1 MRHSQRQNGS
11 GRFVGTLT
19 VVAVITFVV
28 VAWVGMLTAAAQ
40 TITPPAAAMEVTAV
54 DTGRYPTVTATVTLP
69 SSVSDVGITNDR
81 VRVEENGAPRTA
93 KVTRVAAQDLDVVLL
108 IDTSGSMRGAPLA
121 AAKTAASA
129 FLARMPAPARIGVVG
144 FGSTPAVASPLT
156 TDRALLG
163 SAIAGLTTTGETAIY
178 DAVNVALD
186 QFRSGDRVS
195 RNVVLLSDGG
205 DTASTA
211 TLDAVRDRLAASD
224 VRLDVAELATAESRH
239 DALVQLAGAGRGSVV
254 PASDP
259 AALAPI
265 FDALG
270 RGLANQYIVEF
281 TAEGHGDTRLRVTVE
296 NAGQR
301 AVAET
306 SLELPAGAPAPAPAE
321 EAASLAPA
329 GEGVGPAGLLAG
341 AALCFVALL
350 VGATFLPSSTPRR
363 PRVTIGSVAHSA
375 GMVTTMTERAV
386 TVADDAL
393 ERHGRRGGLN
403 TSLERAGIA
412 LRPGEFAVLAGS
424 AAAAAFALG
433 TLLRGLLVGLV
444 LTAVVGLVTVLALS
458 MLATRRR
465 RRFQEQLG
473 DDLQMMAGSLRSG
486 YAVLQAVDVVAR
498 EAESPSREEFR
509 RVTVE
514 ARLGRDLNTSL
525 QAMADRVGGEDFQWV
540 AQAIE
545 INRDVGGDLAQVLDG
560 VAATMREREKVRR
573 QVQAVS
579 AEGRLSA
586 YVLVAMPLFIGGIL
600 SVMNPKYFSELTR
613 GTGLVLAGVGGVML
627 VIGSFWMT
635 RMVKAVGY

>member
-1 MRHSQRQNGS
+1 MRHRQGQNGS
-11 GRFVGTLT
+11 GRVVATLT
-19 VVAVITFVV
+19 VVAVITVVV

-40 TITPPAAAMEVTAV
+40 TVTAPAAPMEVTAI
-54 DTGRYPTVTATVTLP
+54 DAGRYPTVTATVTLP

-81 VRVEENGAPRTA
+81 VRVEENGAPRAA
-93 KVTRVAAQDLDVVLL
+93 KVTRVPAQDLDVVLL
-108 IDTSGSMRGAPLA
+108 IDTSGSMQGAPLA
-121 AAKTAASA
+121 AAKAAAAA

-156 TDRALLG
+156 TDRAALG
-163 SAIAGLTTTGETAIY
+163 SAIAGLTTTGETAVY

-186 QFRSGDRVS
+186 QFRTGDQVS
-195 RNVVLLSDGG
+195 RNIVLLSDGG

-211 TLDAVRDRLAASD
+211 LLDAVRARLAASD

-254 PASDP
+254 PAADP
-259 AALAPI
+259 AALTPI
-265 FDALG
+265 FDSLG
-270 RGLANQYIVEF
+270 RGLANQYTVEF
-281 TAEGHGDTRLRVTVE
+281 TAEGHGDTRLRVTVD
-296 NAGQR
+296 NGRQR

-306 SLELPAGAPAPAPAE
+306 AVELPAAVLAPAPAD
-321 EAASLAPA
+321 EAVTTAPA
-329 GEGVGPAGLLAG
+329 REGVGPAGLLAG
-341 AALCFVALL
+341 AALCFAALL
-350 VGATFLPSSTPRR
+350 TGATLLPSRSLRR
-363 PRVTIGSVAHSA
+363 PRMSLGSAVHSA
-375 GMVTTMTERAV
+375 GVVTTMTERAV
-386 TVADDAL
+386 SVADDAL

-403 TSLERAGIA
+403 VVLERAGIA

-424 AAAAAFALG
+424 AAAAALTLG
-433 TLLRGLLVGLV
+433 TLLFGLLVGLA
-444 LTAVVGLVTVLALS
+444 LTAVVGMATVLALS
-458 MLATRRR
+458 MLASRRQK
-465 RRFQEQLG
+465 RFQEQLG

-514 ARLGRDLNTSL
+514 ARLGRDLNQSL

-560 VAATMREREKVRR
+560 VAGTIREREKVRR

-586 YVLVAMPLFIGGIL
+586 YVLVALPLVLGFVL
-600 SVMNPKYFSELTR
+600 SRTNAHYFSELTH
-613 GTGLVLAGVGGVML
+613 GTGLVMVGVGGVML
-627 VIGSFWMT
+627 AIGSFWMT